1 MFGGDIYLNIPEQ
14 SLEYRKRVALPN
26 GTRVMFAGS
35 CSYKERHVQPNFG
48 VALEFGGET
57 HVPGMNGDTSAVYA
71 GNHFDVRQ
79 RFNVVRGLA
88 MEICGG
94 VSMPAPAARYTHS
107 DGTLALGE
115 GAFHL
120 HVAEVNA
127 VLRI

>member
-1 MFGGDIYLNIPEQ
+1 MFGGDISINIPEQ
-14 SLEYRKRVALPN
+14 SLEYRKRVSLPN
-26 GTRVMFAGS
+26 GTRMMFAGS
-35 CSYKERHVQPNFG
+35 CSYRENRFQPNFG

-57 HVPGMNGDTSAVYA
+57 HSSGVHGESSAVYA

-94 VSMPAPAARYTHS
+94 VSLPAPAARYTHNS
-107 DGTLALGE
+107 GTLALGE

-120 HVAEVNA
+120 HVAEINA